1 MTSLFDVPQELSEWP
16 LVGHPLE
23 QLTTPV
29 EVDCFERENAA
40 ISVLGAENLKMEWLE
55 TPRVWGRLIEQAD
68 ACLEHARLAEKGLRF
83 SAACGLILTAQELLR
98 RSLDIRCSTTEHL
111 TLERAVTERLNSSRR
126 DLDRLLD
133 LSVQV
138 RLFAL

>member
-1 MTSLFDVPQELSEWP
+1 
-16 LVGHPLE
+16 
-23 QLTTPV
+23 
-29 EVDCFERENAA
+29 
-40 ISVLGAENLKMEWLE
+40 MEWLE
-55 TPRVWGRLIEQAD
+55 TPRVWCRLIEQAD
-68 ACLEHARLAEKGLRF
+68 VCLEHARLAEKGLRF

-98 RSLDIRCSTTEHL
+98 RSLNIKCSTTEHL